1 MAGNKIKTSFSEK
14 IFDSTNTLFM
24 IIFCMTTLYPFV
36 YLLSMSLASANV
48 PLTQLYLIPPEISF
62 ESYKRVFSSNYIA
75 SGFLVTIYKTILGT
89 LLSVLFTFTLAYPL
103 SRKYFPNRGF
113 WTALVVF
120 TMFFS
125 GGLIPNYLLV
135 RNLGLMNSINALVL
149 PNLVNAFYMTIV
161 RNYMMSLPDSLEESA
176 KIDGANDIRILVSI
190 ILPICKPIIATIAL
204 WIAVWHWN
212 EWFQCLLYIT
222 DPSKQVLQVIM
233 RRVVMEGTQQVMDLS
248 GQSEVEAAAVTT
260 EGVKAAT
267 IMVTTIPIL
276 IVYPFIQKYFVKGIM
291 VGSLKG

>member
-1 MAGNKIKTSFSEK
+1 MTGNKIKASFAERV
-14 IFDSTNTLFM
+14 FDSTNTLFM
-24 IIFCMTTLYPFV
+24 IIFCLTTLYPFV

-48 PLTQLYLIPPEISF
+48 PLTQLYLIPPEVSL
-62 ESYKRVFSSNYIA
+62 ESYKRVFSSNYIT
-75 SGFLVTIYKTILGT
+75 SGFLVTIYKTIVGT
-89 LLSVLFTFTLAYPL
+89 FLSMVFTFTLAYPL
-103 SRKYFPNRGF
+103 SKKYFPNRGF
-113 WTALVVF
+113 WTMIVVF

-135 RNLGLMNSINALVL
+135 RNLGLMNKVSALIL
-149 PNLVNAFYMTIV
+149 PNLVNAFNMTIV

-248 GQSEVEAAAVTT
+248 GQSEVDAAAVTT